1 MTQEFT
7 DRAALRY
14 TAPVPEIV
22 ARLIEPGARG
32 AIERA
37 HDLTLGAHVL
47 GRGAGD
53 DVDVTL
59 DHADVSRRHA
69 ELLITHEGA
78 SIRDLGSKNGFTVD
92 GRKVSEAILEHGSR
106 VGFGEFVIRLE
117 HPGARVDRLLVRNG
131 ELTVRRPR
139 ELPRSVSA
147 ASLPTPSL
155 IMPLLVTVAFTL
167 LLTAL
172 LVLG

>member
-1 MTQEFT
+1 
-7 DRAALRY
+7 
-14 TAPVPEIV
+14 VPEIV
-22 ARLIEPGARG
+22 ARLIELEA
-32 AIERA
+32 ERT
-37 HDLTLGAHVL
+37 HDLTLGVHVL
-47 GRGAGD
+47 GRVVGAG
-53 DVDVTL
+53 VDVAL

-106 VGFGEFVIRLE
+106 VAFGQFVIRLE

-139 ELPRSVSA
+139 DTPRSVSA
-147 ASLPTPSL
+147 ARFPAPSL
-155 IMPLLVTVAFTL
+155 IIPLLVTVAFTL